1 MVDLVSGV
9 RSPFTSPGT
18 NAAESA
24 WSKDGKRVAY
34 RVLSSAGQFVVR
46 DADAPESSAIVQQ
59 TGNDAWAP
67 GSWTPDGTGIISD
80 VYRSPRG
87 FDIGVV
93 SADGKSAPK
102 LLIDSPAQ
110 EHMPKL
116 SPDGRWLAFLSD
128 ESGQDEVY
136 VTAYPALGPKWPLT
150 TNGAAA
156 FDWNGNDGP
165 AAVGRHRDIL
175 DELRRIA
182 KCAERGAVRADPCE
196 LAHRHAGAALVNER
210 RRRRS

>member
-1 MVDLVSGV
+1 
-9 RSPFTSPGT
+9 
-18 NAAESA
+18 
-24 WSKDGKRVAY
+24 
-34 RVLSSAGQFVVR
+34 
-46 DADAPESSAIVQQ
+46 
-59 TGNDAWAP
+59 
-67 GSWTPDGTGIISD
+67 

-150 TNGAAA
+150 TTGAAA
-156 FDWNGNDGP
+156 FDWNGNDTIMYSAAAGHGISSVVFRP
-165 AAVGRHRDIL
+165 AAGGRIDVTKRSPML
-175 DELRRIA
+175 EG
-182 KCAERGAVRADPCE
+182 RGATSNALP
-196 LAHRHAGAALVNER
+196 AYAAPLGRFLDSVVVPGQRTDSPLVLVTNWQSEIR
-210 RRRRS
+210 R